1 MMKRPTAL
9 TDALLSRAPWVVAAT
24 LFASCAAPAP
34 SVRHT
39 STAGASSSSAAR
51 VASQASAQPAA
62 ARAPAK
68 TGRSA
73 PAKAR
78 KPDAL
83 AEALAIVG
91 SPRAL
96 AERSE
101 EARARLEAI
110 AQKDPSNVLVW
121 YNIGLIAWHRG
132 DVSGAEAA
140 WRQALSKKR
149 NYLPARARLAQIR
162 LLNGERDA
170 AVAELERIIDKEA
183 GGDPYQPEA
192 RNVLAGLA
200 IQEKRWEEARRHARN
215 VLLGDADNMNAY
227 LNLALTY
234 FRRRLVDT
242 ALLIVDTALKRRP
255 DAAALHNLM
264 GLIYLRKDNS
274 RLAMTSFA
282 RALDANPNLVDAK
295 LNLAAL
301 ELSYGDFEAA
311 LGRFDSVLESR
322 PNATEIVM
330 SRAVALRGLERYA
343 EAAAGYKQT
352 LTLDP
357 DYSQAQY
364 NLCVLHH
371 QYTNDWQAAL
381 EACAAYAATLPRLG
395 KKRRELNR
403 RLRSIKATIEALAE
417 DEEAAGGGDG
427 DDGAQAPEEGGAT
440 PEPDPDPSRLPAT
453 EGSTP

>member
-1 MMKRPTAL
+1 MKRPMATIGNLTSSIATLLAL
-9 TDALLSRAPWVVAAT
+9 ALL
-24 LFASCAAPAP
+24 ASCGAPASQMRGESATGASAAPSPAP
-34 SVRHT
+34 
-39 STAGASSSSAAR
+39 G
-51 VASQASAQPAA
+51 ASAQPANPPEPATRRA
-62 ARAPAK
+62 APK
-68 TGRSA
+68 V
-73 PAKAR
+73 K
-78 KPDAL
+78 KPDAMT
-83 AEALAIVG
+83 EALAIVA

-96 AERSE
+96 AERGG

-110 AQKDPSNVLVW
+110 AQKDPSNVLAW
-121 YNIGLIAWHRG
+121 YNIGLIAWHGG
-132 DVSGAEAA
+132 DNSGAEVA
-140 WRQALSKKR
+140 WRQAVAAKP

-162 LLNGERDA
+162 LRNGERDA

-192 RNVLAGLA
+192 RNVLAALA
-200 IQEKRWEEARRHARN
+200 IEEKRWEEARRHARN

-234 FRRRLVDT
+234 FRKSLVDT

-274 RLAMTSFA
+274 RLAMSSFA
-282 RALDANPNLVDAK
+282 RALDANPSLVDAK

-322 PNATEIVM
+322 PNAKEIVM
-330 SRAVALRGLERYA
+330 SRAVALRGLERYD
-343 EAAAGYKQT
+343 EAATGYKQA
-352 LTLDP
+352 LSLDSQ
-357 DYSQAQY
+357 YSQAQY

-381 EACAAYAATLPRLG
+381 EACKAYAATLPRLG

-403 RLRSIKATIEALAE
+403 RLRSITATIEVLAE
-417 DEEAAGGGDG
+417 DEEMAAQEGGEDG
-427 DDGAQAPEEGGAT
+427 ESAPAEGETAPE
-440 PEPDPDPSRLPAT
+440 PAT
-453 EGSTP
+453 GETEAPGEEGSNP